1 MSGVAEYWLLLL
13 SKFSKKEDSP
23 EFLIKTSIDCIFLS
37 SITVAAKNKI
47 NPDIAATTTRKAK
60 RDNAELDLL
69 FSFAATF
76 GFSS

>member
-1 MSGVAEYWLLLL
+1 
-13 SKFSKKEDSP
+13 
-23 EFLIKTSIDCIFLS
+23 LIKASIDCILLP
-37 SITVAAKNKI
+37 SIAVTAKNKI

-69 FSFAATF
+69 FRFVVTF